1 MAKERLDL
9 CVLLLSDLKPGETS
23 DRRKAAIDALLSQWP
38 STPFPSLELVLSKHA
53 LRRVVDSL
61 KLCASAETLSAEME
75 RAWGGINCWSLV
87 QSSAK
92 TALLE
97 VQKAV
102 KDTVKREKKRAK
114 DIENKQKKAD
124 AKKRK
129 EEEKKAAQA
138 SLGDGPGGQG
148 HPFWTPLFDLER
160 HERVSVLTRAALK
173 SHSPM
178 HAVLVEDPLKLSDS
192 SFSTKAQLF
201 LEQFAGSTPARTT
214 GRTFL
219 RVGQQARDL
228 DSYYKNIVRSSQP
241 LVPREDC
248 AKMFQT
254 QFVGVAA
261 GQMTFALLDAP
272 VLRHGLQ
279 SEIFMAIVPIDAC
292 IKVMKEFGAEGD
304 VAKIAARAMEKNANL
319 LDGASKKLRKVKMAQ
334 RDLVYIPP
342 MSAVWER
349 TISAT
354 AFLQFKWIP
363 AATAD
368 WSDMAKETLALEGW
382 SSSDLFKKQRASFQR
397 ILEQVLGRH
406 PWLSSVPCQSLEDLI
421 LVWGYR

>member
-1 MAKERLDL
+1 M
-9 CVLLLSDLKPGETS
+9 
-23 DRRKAAIDALLSQWP
+23 
-38 STPFPSLELVLSKHA
+38 
-53 LRRVVDSL
+53 DSL

-75 RAWGGINCWSLV
+75 RARGGINCWSLM

-114 DIENKQKKAD
+114 DIENEQKKAD

-160 HERVSVLTRAALK
+160 HEHVSVLTRTALK
-173 SHSPM
+173 SWDVLHSPM

-228 DSYYKNIVRSSQP
+228 DSYYQNIVRSSQP
-241 LVPREDC
+241 LLPRKDC

-279 SEIFMAIVPIDAC
+279 SEIFMAIMPIDAC
-292 IKVMKEFGAEGD
+292 IKVMKEFGAEGN
-304 VAKIAARAMEKNANL
+304 VAKIAARAMDMNANL
-319 LDGASKKLRKVKMAQ
+319 LDALGASKKLRKVKMAQ
-334 RDLVYIPP
+334 HDLVYIPP

-382 SSSDLFKKQRASFQR
+382 GSSDLFKKQRASFQR
-397 ILEQVLGRH
+397 ILEHWTVNASSMPAAVPAVQVQAEAAGAGETPVVKQCALPVLGRSYTCVG
-406 PWLSSVPCQSLEDLI
+406 LQVIYKLGLN
-421 LVWGYR
+421 